1 MLDTVL
7 ARLDA
12 DRDAALDRLFDLI
25 RCKSVSTD
33 PAFAAE
39 CRRAA
44 EWLAADLAGLGLEAR
59 VIGTDGQP
67 IVRADGGTGAPHLIF
82 YGHYDVQPADPLELW
97 DHDPF
102 EPRRRTLPDGREVI
116 SGRGA
121 ADDKGQLMTFVEAL
135 RAWRTATGA
144 LPCRIT
150 VLIEGEEESRGT
162 SLRRYLE
169 AEGAAI
175 GADLVL
181 VCDTGMWN
189 AETPAIT
196 TQLRGICAEELTVH
210 GPARDLHSG
219 MYGNA
224 AANPIEVLAR
234 ALAGLRDAAGR
245 VTIPGFYDRVPELD
259 PAIAAQWD
267 ALGFDDGAFL
277 GEVGLARP
285 AGEAGRSALEQ
296 VWARPSAEINGI
308 WGGYTGAGFKTV
320 IPAEAHA
327 KVSFRLVG
335 EQDPGAIAAA
345 FREQVTAALPADCR
359 VTFKGHGGA
368 PAIAMATTDPRFE
381 AARRALGEEWGREAA
396 FIGAGGS
403 IPVVGDFKR
412 LLGLDSLLIGF
423 GLEDDR
429 IHSPN
434 EKYDLAS
441 FTRGARS
448 WARVLAALA
457 ATAGGAA

>member
-1 MLDTVL
+1 MPDTVL

-12 DRDAALDRLFDLI
+12 DRDAAIERLFDLI

-33 PAFAAE
+33 PAFHPE

-44 EWLAADLAGLGLEAR
+44 EWLVADLAAIGLEAR
-59 VIGTDGQP
+59 LVESDGQP
-67 IVRADGGTGAPHLIF
+67 VVRADGGEGAPHLIF

-102 EPRRRTLPDGREVI
+102 EPRRLTLPDGREALG
-116 SGRGA
+116 GRGA
-121 ADDKGQLMTFVEAL
+121 ADDKGQVMTFLEAL
-135 RAWRTATGA
+135 RAWRAETGT

-150 VLIEGEEESRGT
+150 VLIEGEEESRGS
-162 SLRRYLE
+162 SLRQYLE

-181 VCDTGMWN
+181 VCDTGMWDPR
-189 AETPAIT
+189 TPAIT
-196 TQLRGICAEELTVH
+196 TQLRGMCAEELTVR
-210 GPARDLHSG
+210 AASRDLHSG

-224 AANPIEVLAR
+224 AANPIDVLAR
-234 ALAGLRDAAGR
+234 ALASLRDATGR

-259 PAIAAQWD
+259 PAIRAQWD
-267 ALGFDDGAFL
+267 GLGFDPGVFL
-277 GEVGLARP
+277 GDVGLSRP
-285 AGEAGRSALEQ
+285 AGEADRSALEQ

-308 WGGYTGAGFKTV
+308 WGGYTGTGFKTV

-335 EQDPGAIAAA
+335 AQDPAEISAA
-345 FREQVTAALPADCR
+345 FRAQIEAAIPEDCS
-359 VTFKGHGGA
+359 VTFHGHGGS
-368 PAIAMATTDPRFE
+368 PATVMPTSDPRFE
-381 AARRALGEEWGREAA
+381 AARQALSEEWGREAA

-403 IPVVGDFKR
+403 IPVVGDFKSI
-412 LLGLDSLLIGF
+412 LGLDSLLIGF

-441 FTRGARS
+441 FTKGARS
-448 WARVLAALA
+448 WVRVLAALA
-457 ATAGGAA
+457 GAGAAK